1 MGPEMIAVLIPIVAL
16 LIPIFALY
24 FRFKREQVRRKERML
39 AIEKGVELPPEPVAP
54 AKQPLKPMDYLRR
67 GLISIAV
74 GVGLV
79 VGGYYMRG
87 LPEGGAES
95 SGFFGMCGL
104 IVFLVGVALLIYY
117 AVQKRAER

>member
-39 AIEKGVELPPEPVAP
+39 AIEKGVELPPEPVAST
-54 AKQPLKPMDYLRR
+54 KQPLKPMDYLRR

-74 GVGLV
+74 GIGLWV
-79 VGGYYMRG
+79 STIFMHGIE
-87 LPEGGAES
+87 EGGWI
-95 SGFFGMCGL
+95 GMAGL

-117 AVQKRAER
+117 AVQKRAE